1 MNFKHKLF
9 VSFITNYKS
18 LTVVICI
25 ANKSQLTNITVDTIT
40 HVKELDIPPELVIK
54 NFTAKHQ
61 EVEIKCQT
69 RNVNDK
75 YNQ

>member
-1 MNFKHKLF
+1 MNFKHELF

-40 HVKELDIPPELVIK
+40 HVKELDIPPQLVIK

-61 EVEIKCQT
+61 KVEIKWRVINMT
-69 RNVNDK
+69 E
-75 YNQ
+75 